1 MAIIPLRF
9 FPRRPTFRIVPLRR
23 AAYAV
28 SIASALAAIVAAIV
42 IGLNLGIDFRGGAL
56 IEARFPSQPEI
67 SELRGRVSGLNLGE
81 ITIQEFGEP
90 TDVLIRL
97 QRQTGDVEDQ
107 TAAIEAVKAALGDG
121 ATIRRTEFIGPTVG
135 EELKEAGAIAVVLA
149 IVGIVAYIWFR
160 FEWQFAIAGVAALV
174 HDVIITIGLFAIT
187 GWEFNLSTIAAL
199 LTIAGYSINDTVVVF
214 DRIRE
219 NLRRYKQEPLDSLI
233 NRSINETLART
244 VITGGTTV
252 IALGA
257 LAIFGGEVIRSFT
270 LAMIWGIVVGT
281 YSSIFVSGCL
291 LLHMRDI
298 RQTRPEPATPG
309 TELTEAEGEG
319 G

>member
-97 QRQTGDVEDQ
+97 QRQTGD
-107 TAAIEAVKAALGDG
+107 
-121 ATIRRTEFIGPTVG
+121 
-135 EELKEAGAIAVVLA
+135 
-149 IVGIVAYIWFR
+149 
-160 FEWQFAIAGVAALV
+160 
-174 HDVIITIGLFAIT
+174 
-187 GWEFNLSTIAAL
+187 
-199 LTIAGYSINDTVVVF
+199 
-214 DRIRE
+214 
-219 NLRRYKQEPLDSLI
+219 
-233 NRSINETLART
+233 
-244 VITGGTTV
+244 
-252 IALGA
+252 
-257 LAIFGGEVIRSFT
+257 
-270 LAMIWGIVVGT
+270 
-281 YSSIFVSGCL
+281 
-291 LLHMRDI
+291 
-298 RQTRPEPATPG
+298 
-309 TELTEAEGEG
+309 
-319 G
+319 